1 MPCTCFELGYG
12 ALDDCPFCARGCYCH
27 ELGAFLLVDCEY
39 CQHEEAAW
47 KRSQIEADLYDMM
60 DALSGARAYGPPS
73 AALAAAEQRL
83 MDAKMLEDERL
94 DFDHREVQ
102 AATKACKVS
111 CVRFIALGFPVLG
124 FPVSGFPSTVHAFS
138 I

>member
-1 MPCTCFELGYG
+1 MRLLEDV
-12 ALDDCPFCARGCYCH
+12 ALQCVASKH
-27 ELGAFLLVDCEY
+27 VENV
-39 CQHEEAAW
+39 
-47 KRSQIEADLYDMM
+47 SMT
-60 DALSGARAYGPPS
+60 
-73 AALAAAEQRL
+73 ALAAAEQRL

-94 DFDHREVQ
+94 DFDHREGQ

-124 FPVSGFPSTVHAFS
+124 FPVSGFPSIVHAFS